1 MLENMFGSVVQN
13 GLTFGNFVL
22 CTLVSL
28 ALGIAVAWVYMR
40 RSIYSKS
47 FAVTLALMPAMV
59 QVVIMLV
66 NGNLGA
72 GVAVM
77 GAFSL
82 VRFRSVPGT
91 AREIGMI
98 FFAMAIGLACGMGY
112 LAFAVLFMLM
122 IGVAFLGLSASS
134 FGDPK
139 EEEKLLKITIPEN
152 LDYDHLFDDIFR
164 QFTSKT
170 ELIQVRTVNMGSLFE
185 LHYHVRLKSAAASKE
200 LLDQIRC
207 RNGNLNI
214 SCGRIVSAKEEL

>member
-13 GLTFGNFVL
+13 GLTFGNFML
-22 CTLVSL
+22 CTLISL

-200 LLDQIRC
+200 FLDQIRC